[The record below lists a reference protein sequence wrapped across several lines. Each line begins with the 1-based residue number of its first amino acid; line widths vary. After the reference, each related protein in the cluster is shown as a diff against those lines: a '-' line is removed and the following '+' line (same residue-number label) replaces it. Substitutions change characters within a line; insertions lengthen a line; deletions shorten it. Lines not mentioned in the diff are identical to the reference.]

1 MPSRRLSSLRRRRRR
16 CRARRRRRAARDWAD
31 GQPANVLL
39 AILHRLDYIDILISA
54 ERVCRSWRRAARE
67 EPSLWRRI
75 TLRGHEGI
83 AGKVSRCRM
92 ACEAVR
98 RAAGQCEAFC
108 AEYAGDNGFLIYLS
122 KRSPCLTS
130 LRLISCNGVTDV
142 GFIEAVKALPLLE
155 ELELSGCDNVGADGV
170 YEVVGEVCPQLKRF
184 RLRKRCFNNT
194 EKNKDK
200 DALGIAT
207 MHSLCSLQLFGNVIS
222 SKGLETIL
230 DNCPHLEYLD
240 IRHCFNVNMNKT
252 LFAKCSGIKTIKLP
266 DEYDLHID
274 CPGMT
279 VQSRI
284 RTDAWRSAPWY
295 LRACYY
301 ARHPL
306 TRIMIN
312 PIPHFQDDDH

>member
-31 GQPANVLL
+31 GLPANVLL

-170 YEVVGEVCPQLKRF
+170 YEVVGE
-184 RLRKRCFNNT
+184 
-194 EKNKDK
+194 
-200 DALGIAT
+200 
-207 MHSLCSLQLFGNVIS
+207 LFGNVIS